1 MVPLSSYPKERSRRR
16 SAHALRRAVGHIV
29 ALWTALVVAS
39 LLGLAAANAQSLDLE
54 QLKTRVDSLT
64 SAIGDLDLAIQSRR
78 QENAFIA
85 NGLASFGSNA
95 PVTLERLRQAQFET
109 NIARS
114 RLSTLALRRVE
125 HQNRLAATNAA
136 IVDASANLSRA
147 DRNVLSSVVI
157 EAAVDWYGQIRTR
170 QAEVIQRLISY
181 EALTADYLS
190 LRREQLAI
198 LQGMIELE
206 HLEGIGDGP
215 QMAIIDRLRV
225 LVDRLAATGVT
236 LSNEADTLQ
245 EEGDAA
251 RQRRNLLRLRAD
263 ELLLRSTARLAD
275 IVIVE
280 AKATTAAVRRL
291 VEEPSIPTRL
301 FDDALDE
308 LERLS
313 AILSARIATIATNR
327 EAIESLSMVPGVNAD
342 GGVAASILQ
351 SRIGGLEVLLGVQE
365 REIATLQE
373 EIASTSSALAD
384 ERAVRVTTTLT
395 RRETARLDRATRRRI
410 ATELWEL
417 PGELRSVF
425 ERRMTEVGTAAKV
438 AGPQTIAYFASAILI
453 FLALTI
459 YLRQIL
465 LKRFVAAQ
473 ATRATEIPVEV
484 LRRNLFWLFPV
495 GFVWIFTLFVG
506 VPRDTAVA
514 FMTLCVVPAAGAF
527 LRDLTQVIVS
537 RRAHGTTNRMARIT
551 THATEIALVLV
562 AAVVLVYL
570 LLGEV
575 PLLPSTEAAI
585 NRLAYSVFVLGGLP
599 MLLFIFVFADS
610 DGGRRSALRR
620 GVAALLSLVPPVA
633 LIATGAVGLAGY
645 TQLAALLL
653 EDLAIAIALAASL
666 ALALGILHDVVEGV
680 ATRLRNRDPARAYF
694 VRQNVLKPLY
704 HIGQVILVIVALV
717 VAAEIF
723 DWSRQT
729 PGIRQVLEVWNMTL
743 FSVGTANYS
752 IGSVVLA
759 AAALAFVFWIAAWSR
774 RIAYS
779 VVLRRLKDIGIR
791 QSLSVFA
798 QYVVIVVGVL
808 LTLSIIG
815 FDVTTLTV
823 FAASLG
829 VGIGFGLQNVVNNF
843 ISGLLLLVERPL
855 RLGDIVTVAGSSG
868 TVEQIGIRSMRM
880 RTFDEY
886 DLIVPN
892 SALVSDTFTNWT
904 RSNSVIRVLKT
915 IGISYDDD
923 PDEAI
928 AIILDILHAHPGIV
942 RNPAPMVTADEFGDS
957 SINLRVCWYFDLR
970 GPISGFVIRSQVL
983 ASVWHAFRQAG
994 ISIPFPQRD
1003 IHMVPVTKEEVL
1015 VGPPQPR
1022 KTPTIEQGHGPDGD
1036 HSGDAIEMAE
1046 GGKDG

>member
-1 MVPLSSYPKERSRRR
+1 MVLRSSSSTDPSQH
-16 SAHALRRAVGHIV
+16 SSVPVLQRA
-29 ALWTALVVAS
+29 TAVLAT
-39 LLGLAAANAQSLDLE
+39 LLAALALTLFAGLGSANAQSLDLE
-54 QLKTRVDSLT
+54 QLKERVEALDTASN
-64 SAIGDLDLAIQSRR
+64 DLDLAIQSRR
-78 QENAFIA
+78 RENASIA
-85 NGLASFGSNA
+85 NGLASFGSGG
-95 PVTLERLRQAQFET
+95 PITLERLRQAQFEA

-114 RLSTLALRRVE
+114 RLSTLALRRNE
-125 HQNRLAATNAA
+125 HEARLESTNAA
-136 IVDASANLSRA
+136 IVAASANLSRA
-147 DRNVLSSVVI
+147 DRSRLSTVVI
-157 EAAVDWYGQIRTR
+157 EAALDWYGQIRTR
-170 QAEVIQRLISY
+170 QASVIQRLLTY

-198 LQGMIELE
+198 LQGMIELW
-206 HLEGIGDGP
+206 HLEGIGNGP
-215 QMAIIDRLRV
+215 QMAIIERLRT
-225 LVDRLAATGVT
+225 LVDRLATTGVT
-236 LSNEADTLQ
+236 LSNEADSLQ

-251 RQRRNLLRLRAD
+251 QQRRNLLRLRAD

-275 IVIVE
+275 IGIVE
-280 AKATTAAVRRL
+280 ARATTAAVRRL
-291 VEEPSIPTRL
+291 VEEPSIPSRL
-301 FDDALDE
+301 FDNALDE

-313 AILSARIATIATNR
+313 GLLSARIATIASNR
-327 EAIESLSMVPGVNAD
+327 EAIQSLSMVPGVSTD
-342 GGVAASILQ
+342 GGVAGAILQ
-351 SRIGGLEVLLGVQE
+351 SRVAGLEVLLAVQE
-365 REIATLQE
+365 REITALQE
-373 EIASTSSALAD
+373 EIASTSAALAD
-384 ERAVRVTTTLT
+384 ERAVRLTTTLT

-417 PGELRSVF
+417 PSELRSVF
-425 ERRMTEVGTAAKV
+425 ERRMTEVGTAATV
-438 AGPQTIAYFASAILI
+438 AGPQTIAYFAAAVLLL
-453 FLALTI
+453 LAVTI

-484 LRRNLFWLFPV
+484 LRRNLFWLMPV
-495 GFVWIFTLFVG
+495 GIVWLFTLFVD
-506 VPRDTAVA
+506 VPQDTGVA
-514 FMTLCVVPAAGAF
+514 FMTLFVVPAAGAF

-551 THATEIALVLV
+551 THATEFALVLV
-562 AAVVLVYL
+562 AGVALVYL

-610 DGGRRSALRR
+610 DGGRRSAFRR
-620 GVAALLSLVPPVA
+620 AVAALLSLVPPLA
-633 LIATGAVGLAGY
+633 LIATGVVGLAGY

-653 EDLAIAIALAASL
+653 EDLGIAIGLAAAL

-680 ATRLRNRDPARAYF
+680 AERMRNKDPARAYF
-694 VRQNVLKPLY
+694 LRQNVMKPLY

-729 PGIRQVLEVWNMTL
+729 PGIRQALGLWNTTL
-743 FSVGTANYS
+743 FSVGSANYS

-759 AAALAFVFWIAAWSR
+759 AAALVFVFWIAAWSR

-928 AIILDILHAHPGIV
+928 AIILDILNAHPGIV
-942 RNPAPMVTADEFGDS
+942 RNPAPMVTADEFADS

-970 GPISGFVIRSQVL
+970 GSMSGFVIRSQVL

-1003 IHMVPVTKEEVL
+1003 IHMVPVKTDEVFA
-1015 VGPPQPR
+1015 GPPQPR
-1022 KTPTIEQGHGPDGD
+1022 KTPTITQGEGAAD

-1046 GGKDG
+1046 AGKDG